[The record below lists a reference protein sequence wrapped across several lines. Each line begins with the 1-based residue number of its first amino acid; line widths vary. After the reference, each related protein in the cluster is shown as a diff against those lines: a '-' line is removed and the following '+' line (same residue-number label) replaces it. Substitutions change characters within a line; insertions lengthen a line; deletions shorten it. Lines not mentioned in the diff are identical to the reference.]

1 MTYDEDTLSVVVR
14 WEGGPAYQAID
25 AREVRMR
32 SEHRTTG
39 DEWDLQARKYYAYLS
54 RAGGAKAVKVA
65 SHRRDRRVAKRDAIS
80 DQMMEVDDVGS
91 A

>member
-1 MTYDEDTLSVVVR
+1 MYDGRTLSVVVS
-14 WEGGPAYQAID
+14 WEGGPDYQSVD

-39 DEWDLQARKYYAYLS
+39 DEWDLQVRKYYSYLS

-65 SHRRDRRVAKRDAIS
+65 SHRRDRRVAKRAAIT

>member
-1 MTYDEDTLSVVVR
+1 MYDEGTLSVFVS
-14 WEGGPAYQAID
+14 WEGGPDYQTVN

-39 DEWDLQARKYYAYLS
+39 DEWDLQVRKYYSYLS

-65 SHRRDRRVAKRDAIS
+65 SHRRDRRVAKRDAIT